1 MRVGGWGLHHCQDS
15 TPAHKDEDGTY
26 VTVIQILFPLG
37 LKDQSLSGGRR
48 GDREGNLRK
57 DMEKEEVKGPMS
69 KVKRRKGRNRKR
81 REG

>member
-1 MRVGGWGLHHCQDS
+1 M
-15 TPAHKDEDGTY
+15 
-26 VTVIQILFPLG
+26 
-37 LKDQSLSGGRR
+37 SGGRR

-57 DMEKEEVKGPMS
+57 DMEKEEVKGLMS